1 MAKLSLIN
9 RENKRRKTAEQFAPK
24 RAALEAIIN
33 DQSKSEDERFAA
45 RLKLQRLPRNSSPVR
60 QRKRCQI
67 TGRPRGVYRKFGLGR
82 SKLREIAMQGG
93 VPGLVKASW

>member
-33 DQSKSEDERFAA
+33 DQSKSED
-45 RLKLQRLPRNSSPVR
+45 
-60 QRKRCQI
+60 
-67 TGRPRGVYRKFGLGR
+67 
-82 SKLREIAMQGG
+82 
-93 VPGLVKASW
+93 